1 MKNNKTHRAAITLLS
16 FIICLFVPGIA
27 NTITL
32 DVNLTSGTSQKFD
45 ITTIRKITYAMNA
58 PVSMI
63 ITFNDATTNP
73 FDISTIR
80 SITFGGKPAKSDIPI
95 IKRIKSQL
103 ALFSTHKNGAFASVQ
118 FSLDK
123 PSNVVVTLHR
133 LDGRM
138 IRIVTNSR
146 FSAGEHVV
154 FWDGTNASGAKVAA
168 GSYILKINGV
178 GASQAFKFG
187 TVR

>member
-1 MKNNKTHRAAITLLS
+1 MENIKSHGTAITLLS
-16 FIICLFVPGIA
+16 VIICLLMPGIA
-27 NTITL
+27 NAITL

-45 ITTIRKITYAMNA
+45 IATIRKITYAMNA

-63 ITFNDATTNP
+63 ITFNDATTNS

-80 SITFGGKPAKSDIPI
+80 SITFGGKPAKSDFTML
-95 IKRIKSQL
+95 KRLKSQL
-103 ALFSTHKNGAFASVQ
+103 ALFTTRKNGTVASVQ

-138 IRIVTNSR
+138 IRMVTNYR
-146 FSAGEHVV
+146 FDAGDHVV

-178 GASQAFKFG
+178 GASQAFKFV